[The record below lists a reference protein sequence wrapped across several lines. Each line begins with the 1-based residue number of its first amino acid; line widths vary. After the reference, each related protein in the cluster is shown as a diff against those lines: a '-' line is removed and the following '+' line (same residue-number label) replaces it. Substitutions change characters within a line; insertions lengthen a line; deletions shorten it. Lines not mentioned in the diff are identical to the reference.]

1 MNFNYIESLVAKAKN
16 GDVSSKEIIFK
27 EFRPM
32 ILNIS
37 KRTFVHGYDFSDIE
51 HECYATLLKCIK
63 IYDLDKKRF
72 VAYATMAIKNNIKP
86 KKHLYG
92 PPNQFNSVQ
101 SQYAPCNRLRMTGLA
116 LPPAASPAT
125 PQRCQVES

>member
-37 KRTFVHGYDFSDIE
+37 KRTFVHGEGTEKVPFGIKD
-51 HECYATLLKCIK
+51 LKNFFKTI
-63 IYDLDKKRF
+63 F
-72 VAYATMAIKNNIKP
+72 
-86 KKHLYG
+86 
-92 PPNQFNSVQ
+92 
-101 SQYAPCNRLRMTGLA
+101 
-116 LPPAASPAT
+116 
-125 PQRCQVES
+125 

>member
-37 KRTFVHGYDFSDIE
+37 KRTFIHGYDISDIE
-51 HECYATLLKCIK
+51 
-63 IYDLDKKRF
+63 
-72 VAYATMAIKNNIKP
+72 N
-86 KKHLYG
+86 
-92 PPNQFNSVQ
+92 
-101 SQYAPCNRLRMTGLA
+101 
-116 LPPAASPAT
+116 
-125 PQRCQVES
+125 

>member
-37 KRTFVHGYDFSDIE
+37 KRIFVHGYDFSDIDLISIFWTQKVKLF
-51 HECYATLLKCIK
+51 YAALL
-63 IYDLDKKRF
+63 
-72 VAYATMAIKNNIKP
+72 ANNS
-86 KKHLYG
+86 HCSG
-92 PPNQFNSVQ
+92 V
-101 SQYAPCNRLRMTGLA
+101 M
-116 LPPAASPAT
+116 
-125 PQRCQVES
+125 

>member
-37 KRTFVHGYDFSDIE
+37 KRIMKKG
-51 HECYATLLKCIK
+51 K
-63 IYDLDKKRF
+63 INNSQRSAGKIMRELAERF
-72 VAYATMAIKNNIKP
+72 IGKD
-86 KKHLYG
+86 
-92 PPNQFNSVQ
+92 
-101 SQYAPCNRLRMTGLA
+101 R
-116 LPPAASPAT
+116 
-125 PQRCQVES
+125 